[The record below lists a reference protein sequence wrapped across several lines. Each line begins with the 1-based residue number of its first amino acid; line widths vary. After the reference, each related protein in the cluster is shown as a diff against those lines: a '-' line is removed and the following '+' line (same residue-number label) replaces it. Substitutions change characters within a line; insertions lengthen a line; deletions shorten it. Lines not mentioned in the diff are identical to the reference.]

1 MSTATRSQPSRWTAD
16 EVAYLRARR
25 EAGASMEEIA
35 AYLGRTVAACQ
46 VKASLKGIFK
56 GVGEP
61 PREGTSDPAAV
72 RAAAFRFASS
82 APEAGP
88 DRPDSTPEAVAP
100 PADARPEPVPAP
112 PLAAPLETAPAVP
125 PPDELA
131 AIRQALEELTA
142 RVAALEAGGPAV
154 DRGGAEAEQL
164 RRDLTQREAEL
175 AALWAEHGSLRQDFG
190 AAAADAGVQRKEK
203 EALAARLK
211 SAEEAHDQ
219 LKATMM
225 GTLQALAER
234 DAQLAAARTLTQDQ
248 DRTLAGL
255 RAELERVKGVAAA
268 RQSAAATTD
277 AAVLQATIA
286 QQQRAMQALQVQLAD
301 AQADRDSL
309 RERVTELRQRARQ
322 DRRAPAVPVEIEA
335 AAADRIVPRLQVLI
349 AVLRKGLSRRRAVAY
364 LGLAGEMHLERVMDK
379 AAQAGL
385 RLADPEIAG
394 PEQDEREAT
403 GA

>member
-1 MSTATRSQPSRWTAD
+1 MSTVTRSQPSRWTAD

-35 AYLGRTVAACQ
+35 AHLGRTVTACQ
-46 VKASLKGIFK
+46 VKASLNGIFK
-56 GVGEP
+56 GEGEP
-61 PREGTSDPAAV
+61 PRESTSDPAAV
-72 RAAAFRFASS
+72 RAAAFRFASP
-82 APEAGP
+82 A
-88 DRPDSTPEAVAP
+88 PEAVAP
-100 PADARPEPVPAP
+100 PTDAQPEPEPAP
-112 PLAAPLETAPAVP
+112 PLAAPPEPAPAIL

-131 AIRQALEELTA
+131 AIRQAVEELTA

-154 DRGGAEAEQL
+154 DRGGAETEQL

-190 AAAADAGVQRKEK
+190 TAAADAGVQRKEK
-203 EALAARLK
+203 EALAARLEA
-211 SAEEAHDQ
+211 AEEAHGQ
-219 LKATMM
+219 LKATMI

-255 RAELERVKGVAAA
+255 RAELERVKAGTAA
-268 RQSAAATTD
+268 RESAAAPAD

-309 RERVTELRQRARQ
+309 RERVTELRQRVRQ
-322 DRRAPAVPVEIEA
+322 ERRAPAVPVEIEA